1 MANAQKKKKPM
12 RSRKSGLKTSAI
24 IKHNQQVITNVWKTN
39 NSNQGLKTC

>member
-24 IKHNQQVITNVWKTN
+24 IKHNQQIISNIWTA
-39 NSNQGLKTC
+39 NSSQVLKTC

>member
-24 IKHNQQVITNVWKTN
+24 IKHNQQVI
-39 NSNQGLKTC
+39 SNAWTTINKLQDSKTC